1 MRISFFGKGG
11 SGKTSLSSLFIKFL
25 NEKGKNVLAV
35 DADIN
40 VNLGTC
46 LGMDTKFIGDSFDE
60 ISNFLEPQNLDCKK
74 TKGFF
79 RNLVRNFKSNACS
92 IKPVIGTT
100 PPTNKSRFIRPDL
113 KDEFFQKFAT
123 FKGDNLALLTVGTYT
138 DKKVGYACYHSK
150 LGSAVLIYNRLL
162 DDKDFF
168 VVSDATAGIDS
179 VGTSMFFVSD
189 INIFVVEPTNKS
201 IGVYKDFK
209 EITKNYPIKTFVI
222 GNKVRNDEDMNFIKN
237 EVGSENIL
245 GFVSDSEHLR
255 EYEKGD
261 KTGIDKFVDENKI
274 INEKIFDLLLNT
286 PKSWDKYYDILKQV
300 YIDDCGDWYS
310 QYYGEDLTKY
320 IDKDFSYE
328 EVIKNYV

>member
-1 MRISFFGKGG
+1 MRVSFLGKGG
-11 SGKTSLSSLFIKFL
+11 SGKTSLSSSFIKFL
-25 NEKGKNVLAV
+25 VENGKTVLAV

-46 LGMDTKFIGDSFDE
+46 LGIDTKFIGDSFDE
-60 ISNFLEPQNLDCKK
+60 ISNFLEPQNYKRQ
-74 TKGFF
+74 KGF
-79 RNLVRNFKSNACS
+79 LKTLIQNFKSNTCS
-92 IKPVIGTT
+92 VKPIIGTT
-100 PPTNKSRFIRPDL
+100 PPTKESHFIKPDL
-113 KDEFFQKFAT
+113 HDEFFQKFAT
-123 FKGDNLALLTVGTYT
+123 FKGDNFALLTVGTYT

-162 DDKDFF
+162 DNNDFF

-209 EITKNYPIKTFVI
+209 EITKNYPIKTFAI
-222 GNKVRNDEDMNFIKN
+222 GNKIRNDEDINFIKSG
-237 EVGSENIL
+237 VGIENII
-245 GFVSDSEHLR
+245 GFVSDSEYLR

-261 KTGIDKFVDENKI
+261 KTGIDKFVNENKQ
-274 INEKIFDLLLNT
+274 INEKIYDLLLNT
-286 PKSWDKYYDILKQV
+286 PKAWDKYYSILKQV

-320 IDKDFSYE
+320 IDENFNYLEIIKD
-328 EVIKNYV
+328 YV